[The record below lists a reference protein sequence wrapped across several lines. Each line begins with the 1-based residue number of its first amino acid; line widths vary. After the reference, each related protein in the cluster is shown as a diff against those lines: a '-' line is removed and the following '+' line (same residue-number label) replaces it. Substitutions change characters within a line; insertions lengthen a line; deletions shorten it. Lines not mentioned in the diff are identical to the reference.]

1 MIWIP
6 FIGIVIALAV
16 LAIAAFFCL
25 PKLRTAKPN
34 RPQPWEKA
42 AIMKQLLALSERET
56 SPARTSARLRGS
68 SASKPSTAHLKPT
81 VRATLPVRSKT
92 S

>member
-1 MIWIP
+1 MMVIP
-6 FIGIVIALAV
+6 FIGIVTVLAV
-16 LAIAAFFCL
+16 LAIAAFFL
-25 PKLRTAKPN
+25 VSKLGLDKPQ
-34 RPQPWEKA
+34 RPEQWEKA

-56 SPARTSARLRGS
+56 SPATTSARLRGS